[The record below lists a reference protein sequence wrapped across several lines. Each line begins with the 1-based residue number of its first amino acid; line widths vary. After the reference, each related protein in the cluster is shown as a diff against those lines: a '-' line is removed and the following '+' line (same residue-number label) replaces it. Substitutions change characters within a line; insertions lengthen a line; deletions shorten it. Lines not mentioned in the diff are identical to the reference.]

1 MALPTYKSDDNSF
14 TLLQTSWSSQLNPLL
29 ALPQSSGVILKSIT
43 LAAGD
48 NTINHK
54 LGRDLQGWQ
63 LIRVRA
69 AATIYDKQDS
79 NQLKSRTL
87 ILNSSAPVVVDLFV
101 F

>member
-1 MALPTYKSDDNSF
+1 MSLPIYKSEDGSF
-14 TLLQTSWSSQLNPLL
+14 TLMQTAWSSQINPVL
-29 ALPQSSGVILKSIT
+29 ALPQSNGIILKNVK
-43 LAAGD
+43 LVAGD

-69 AATIYDKQDS
+69 AATVYDKQDS

>member
-1 MALPTYKSDDNSF
+1 MALPIYKSEDNSL
-14 TLLQTSWSSQLNPLL
+14 TLLQTAWATQLNPVLG
-29 ALPQSSGVILKSIT
+29 LPQSSGVILKSISLT
-43 LAAGD
+43 AGD
-48 NTINHK
+48 NTIDHR

-63 LIRVRA
+63 LIRIRA

-87 ILNSSAPVVVDLFV
+87 VLNSSAPVVVDLFV

>member
-1 MALPTYKSDDNSF
+1 MALPIYKSEDNSL
-14 TLLQTSWSSQLNPLL
+14 TLLQTAWATQINPVLS
-29 ALPQSSGVILKSIT
+29 LPQSSGIILKNVSLI
-43 LAAGD
+43 LGD
-48 NTINHK
+48 NTIDHR

-87 ILNSSAPVVVDLFV
+87 VLNSSAPVVVDLFV

>member
-1 MALPTYKSDDNSF
+1 MALPIYKSDDGSF
-14 TLLQTSWSSQLNPLL
+14 TLMQTAWASQLNPLL
-29 ALPQSSGVILKSIT
+29 ALPQSTGVILKNVSLST
-43 LAAGD
+43 GD
-48 NTINHK
+48 NTINHR

-69 AATIYDKQDS
+69 AATVYDKQDD